1 MKKILKSLT
10 PVRIIALGFAGVIL
24 LGSLLLMM
32 PFSVR
37 DGIQIR
43 YIDALYTSASAVC
56 VTGLISIDVGTA
68 FTPVGQTILAVL
80 IQIGGLGVT
89 SIGAGIILLVGR
101 KINLKGRNVIR
112 EASNLDSGKGIV
124 RFVKSV
130 FFTTITFEI
139 IGAIFSFIAFVSEGQ
154 PAHKAVGYSIFHSI
168 AAFNNAGFDNLGLSG
183 DLYSNVSL
191 IPYQDNILLNVVTCA
206 LIFFGG
212 IGFLVIREVLQKRFR
227 WKKFSMHT
235 KVVLSVTA
243 VLIVAGTVL
252 IKLTEDI
259 SFMGAFF
266 ASVTTRTAGFSTYDL
281 SKFSNAGLVL
291 VMLFMFIGASPGSTG
306 GGIKTSTVFVLLQ
319 GIKGAATNKAE
330 KAFKYSVPA
339 EAFKKAAVITLIGL
353 GIVITGT
360 YVISALE
367 PDIRFMDILFEVT
380 SAFGTVGLSMGITH
394 DLCVASK
401 LISILI
407 MYIGRLGP
415 LTIVSLWHFDKGE
428 RVRYPKGNIAIG

>member
-154 PAHKAVGYSIFHSI
+154 PAHKAIGYSIFHSL
-168 AAFNNAGFDNLGLSG
+168 AAFNNA
-183 DLYSNVSL
+183 
-191 IPYQDNILLNVVTCA
+191 
-206 LIFFGG
+206 
-212 IGFLVIREVLQKRFR
+212 
-227 WKKFSMHT
+227 
-235 KVVLSVTA
+235 
-243 VLIVAGTVL
+243 
-252 IKLTEDI
+252 
-259 SFMGAFF
+259 
-266 ASVTTRTAGFSTYDL
+266 
-281 SKFSNAGLVL
+281 
-291 VMLFMFIGASPGSTG
+291 
-306 GGIKTSTVFVLLQ
+306 
-319 GIKGAATNKAE
+319 
-330 KAFKYSVPA
+330 
-339 EAFKKAAVITLIGL
+339 
-353 GIVITGT
+353 
-360 YVISALE
+360 
-367 PDIRFMDILFEVT
+367 
-380 SAFGTVGLSMGITH
+380 
-394 DLCVASK
+394 
-401 LISILI
+401 
-407 MYIGRLGP
+407 
-415 LTIVSLWHFDKGE
+415 
-428 RVRYPKGNIAIG
+428 